1 MLKETTSKLLTKKY
15 FEEFSLTESN
25 IKSFNYL
32 IEHELT
38 KILNENAELEPQVLP
53 PEIESFKIKL
63 EKIWIEKPVIIEADG
78 SKRQIY
84 PMEAR
89 LRQLNYSAPIFI
101 QLSTYVNGVQRE
113 TLTTQIGNIPIM
125 LKSKYCYLH
134 SLSPE
139 ELIEKGEDPDDP
151 GGYFII
157 NGTEKALVM
166 MEDLAPNN
174 FLVDKQSVGISKYVG
189 KIFSESGT
197 YKIQHV
203 FEQLKDIL
211 FYISFTR
218 VKRIPVFIVL
228 KALGMTSDE
237 EIIKAIDVDDIY
249 IDEIYMNLYK
259 FAEIKTQE
267 EALDYIAKKIGI
279 TQPSEI
285 RIERIKNMLE
295 KFFLPHIGME
305 SSDLKLKAYNLCKY
319 IKYFILYSKEAIQK
333 NDKDHLK
340 NKRLKLAGEL
350 LADLIRVN
358 LKILLNDAVYNFQ
371 RVVKRGKFPSL
382 KVIIREKLL
391 TSRIY
396 SAMATGNWLA
406 NRTGVSQRMER
417 VNYLQTISHLQRVVS
432 PLSSSQE
439 NFAARELHP
448 THFGRL
454 CAIETPEGP
463 SIGLRKNLALFASV
477 SEEVEEDKIID
488 KVKELGVK
496 LIK

>member
-1 MLKETTSKLLTKKY
+1 MLKQTTSKLLTKKY
-15 FEEFSLTESN
+15 FDTFSLTESN

-38 KILNENAELEPQVLP
+38 KILQENAELEPQVLP

-78 SKRQIY
+78 SRRQIF

-89 LRQLNYSAPIFI
+89 LRQLNYSAPVYI

-125 LKSKYCYLH
+125 LKSKFCYLNG
-134 SLSPE
+134 LSSE
-139 ELIEKGEDPDDP
+139 ELIGKGEDPDDP

-166 MEDLAPNN
+166 IEDLAPNN
-174 FLVDKQSVGISKYVG
+174 FLVDKQSVGVSPYVG

-203 FEQLKDIL
+203 IEQLKDIL

-237 EIIKAIDVDDIY
+237 EIIKAIDVDDLY

-267 EALDYIAKKIGI
+267 EALDYIAKRIGI

-285 RIERIKNMLE
+285 RIERIRNMLE

-305 SSDLKLKAYNLCKY
+305 AKDLKLKAYNLCKY
-319 IKYFILYSKEAIQK
+319 IKYFILHSKGAIQK

-358 LKILLNDAVYNFQ
+358 LKILLNDAIYNFQ

-396 SAMATGNWLA
+396 SAMATGNWLG

-439 NFAARELHP
+439 NFEARELHP
-448 THFGRL
+448 THYGRL

-477 SEEVEEDKIID
+477 SEEAEENKVMDKI
-488 KVKELGVK
+488 KELGVK
-496 LIK
+496 IIK